1 MMHHIS
7 LIMLWNAVQ
16 TLVGGSL
23 YLQSRIKD
31 LIVGFRYDISLMI
44 LLFAKLTQQL
54 IIFIIYLVWFDGG
67 FWI

>member
-1 MMHHIS
+1 
-7 LIMLWNAVQ
+7 MLWNAVQ
-16 TLVGGSL
+16 TLVGGS
-23 YLQSRIKD
+23 IF
-31 LIVGFRYDISLMI
+31 IGFGCDVSLMT

>member
-7 LIMLWNAVQ
+7 LMMLWNAVQ

-23 YLQSRIKD
+23 YLWSRIKD
-31 LIVGFRYDISLMI
+31 LIVGFGYNVFLMI
-44 LLFAKLTQQL
+44 LLFANLTQQL